1 MEGSDKPAIA
11 FAAAAM
17 SSTYMLLPERI
28 LQRAG
33 QLQEVLPQAPRLQA
47 ERSAPADGAT
57 MRRPD
62 QRPYSA
68 LAIVAFVCLVVLM
81 VWMLAG
87 YNGPANELP
96 NTAVQTGR

>member
-1 MEGSDKPAIA
+1 
-11 FAAAAM
+11 
-17 SSTYMLLPERI
+17 
-28 LQRAG
+28 
-33 QLQEVLPQAPRLQA
+33 
-47 ERSAPADGAT
+47 